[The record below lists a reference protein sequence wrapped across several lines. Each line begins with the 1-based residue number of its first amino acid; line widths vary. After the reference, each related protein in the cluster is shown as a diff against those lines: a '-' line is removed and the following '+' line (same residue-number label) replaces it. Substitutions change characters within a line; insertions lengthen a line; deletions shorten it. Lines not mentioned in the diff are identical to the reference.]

1 MQPSSP
7 SRNTLGLNCI
17 SLTQNVAIDSMT
29 VGPYA
34 SEALPSDSGLPAG
47 IGAGKR
53 TENALNALTFRV
65 SFVSLRRLVANYF
78 TSSATS

>member
-1 MQPSSP
+1 
-7 SRNTLGLNCI
+7 
-17 SLTQNVAIDSMT
+17 MT

-34 SEALPSDSGLPAG
+34 SEALPSDLGLPAG

-78 TSSATS
+78 TSSATG